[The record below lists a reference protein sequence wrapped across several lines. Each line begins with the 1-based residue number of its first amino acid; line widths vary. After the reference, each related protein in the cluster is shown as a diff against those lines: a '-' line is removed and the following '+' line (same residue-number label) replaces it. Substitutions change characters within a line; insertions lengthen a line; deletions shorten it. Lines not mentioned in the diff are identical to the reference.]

1 MQCPS
6 LSNLCHNVEHVGHI
20 VEHLEITAKAAKEKI
35 MIQLDSAKSADE
47 THTYLE
53 EEINKIENCTKATV
67 EKIRNT
73 TQSVIVK
80 LQQLE
85 QKLTLQVEDEGKVAH
100 EQLLERSTTYQAQL
114 TKYEETISQIEHL
127 VNRSTAAEVVLL
139 QSHVSESLQDLKNEP
154 PFRSK
159 GEESFI
165 LDFIPNHSFLEKIDD
180 LGSAALGTLSCSPT
194 VASECTVTGKRMAMV
209 GGETKIEIVTRNSR
223 GEQCY
228 SSNDKISS
236 NFSLVE
242 RCCSSK
248 FIWQTRDEKNG
259 KYIISFYSN
268 LLGKVRAQFT
278 VNGEQMKQ
286 SLLLD
291 VMGRNYTS
299 VGECCADFYN
309 PWGVAVNASGDIYVT
324 DLNNK
329 KVQVLR
335 EHEMSSRSFGHDV
348 LSTPCGICTDTSRR
362 IYVADRTYNSIFLF
376 SSKGKFIEEIKVE
389 EELNQPRGISLD
401 PEGNIIICN
410 SGKSCV
416 QLISLEGDVLLT
428 YDGRACGLQLP
439 FDCIHYE
446 NKVYVSDFTGHCI
459 KVFNNTG
466 EFLFEFGEQ
475 GSENGQF
482 NSPTGLEIDKAGNLL
497 VCDDY
502 NHRVQVFTEDG
513 RFLTKFGCYG
523 DELGQLNKPTGLAVL
538 RNGDIVVAE
547 FGNNRLQYFR
557 N

>member
-1 MQCPS
+1 M
-6 LSNLCHNVEHVGHI
+6 
-20 VEHLEITAKAAKEKI
+20 
-35 MIQLDSAKSADE
+35 
-47 THTYLE
+47 
-53 EEINKIENCTKATV
+53 
-67 EKIRNT
+67 
-73 TQSVIVK
+73 
-80 LQQLE
+80 
-85 QKLTLQVEDEGKVAH
+85 
-100 EQLLERSTTYQAQL
+100 
-114 TKYEETISQIEHL
+114 
-127 VNRSTAAEVVLL
+127 
-139 QSHVSESLQDLKNEP
+139 
-154 PFRSK
+154 
-159 GEESFI
+159 
-165 LDFIPNHSFLEKIDD
+165 
-180 LGSAALGTLSCSPT
+180 
-194 VASECTVTGKRMAMV
+194 
-209 GGETKIEIVTRNSR
+209 
-223 GEQCY
+223 
-228 SSNDKISS
+228 
-236 NFSLVE
+236 
-242 RCCSSK
+242 
-248 FIWQTRDEKNG
+248 
-259 KYIISFYSN
+259 
-268 LLGKVRAQFT
+268 
-278 VNGEQMKQ
+278 
-286 SLLLD
+286 
-291 VMGRNYTS
+291 
-299 VGECCADFYN
+299 
-309 PWGVAVNASGDIYVT
+309 NASGDIYVT

-335 EHEMSSRSFGHDV
+335 EREMSSRSFGHDV

-362 IYVADRTYNSIFLF
+362 IYVPDRTYNSIFLF